1 MSHVTRRNFLN
12 TAAAASTLPILS
24 GWPLSARAAE
34 FSFKVGHDLPGTHPV
49 HVRLQEAA
57 QRIKADTQGR
67 FDLQVFGN
75 NQLGGDTDMLGQTRS
90 GALEM
95 CLMPDVILGTLIP
108 LASIN
113 GVGFAFDD
121 DRAAHAAMGGELG
134 AHIRARIAKSG
145 LVVMENIWE
154 NGFRQ
159 MTSSTKPIRTPAD
172 LQGFKIRVPVAPLWV
187 SMYKALGAGPT
198 ALNLS
203 ELYSALQTRI
213 VEGQENPLATIDTAK
228 FFEVQKYA
236 TISNHVWNG
245 YWMLM
250 NPRRW
255 GAVPA
260 EVQAVVRSN
269 LNRSAVDLRDDVAR
283 LNPILEKSLTQK
295 GLSFNR
301 TDPAPFREVLRK
313 SGHYAEWRKKF
324 GDESWAILAKY
335 APHLA

>member
-1 MSHVTRRNFLN
+1 
-12 TAAAASTLPILS
+12 
-24 GWPLSARAAE
+24 
-34 FSFKVGHDLPGTHPV
+34 V

-57 QRIKADTQGR
+57 QRIKTQTQGR

-75 NQLGGDTDMLGQTRS
+75 NQLGGDTDMLGQTRN

-121 DRAAHAAMGGELG
+121 DKAAHAAMDGELG
-134 AHIRARIAKSG
+134 AHIRARIVKSG

-213 VEGQENPLATIDTAK
+213 VEGQENPLATIDSAK
-228 FFEVQKYA
+228 FYEVQKYA

-250 NPRRW
+250 TRNGGVRCRKKSRRW
-255 GAVPA
+255 
-260 EVQAVVRSN
+260 
-269 LNRSAVDLRDDVAR
+269 SA
-283 LNPILEKSLTQK
+283 T
-295 GLSFNR
+295 
-301 TDPAPFREVLRK
+301 T
-313 SGHYAEWRKKF
+313 
-324 GDESWAILAKY
+324 
-335 APHLA
+335 